1 MMRMVATGIQHT
13 AAATAVGTFHRS
25 ISQQHDCAV
34 IQSPASD
41 EASHACDVGRERA
54 ETWVKHFSLLE
65 PSKEKQGAQT
75 DTPSA
80 NADILAANVDDT
92 AVDDATA
99 VTVNGDSTLT
109 VNDDSSI
116 RSTLLVGHASD
127 DTGSV
132 KEGRDTLTKLV
143 EWVFGTWKPTW
154 EIREHKA
161 LQFSRVRRAS
171 GILEDDYRS
180 SFLRGARGDLV
191 TEKLSEG
198 KSGMFMYFSDDRK
211 FILKQ
216 IVQSEFLS
224 LMQLLPSYCEYIEQ
238 NWNSKLVRFY
248 GCHSLVMQHQD
259 PIWFVSMNNI
269 FFGAA
274 KPREVFDLK
283 GAWTRRHA
291 IPSKQM
297 ERIRTGA
304 LVNEILPS
312 VWLDGDFLNLK
323 RNIRLANRSEAT
335 RLASQLCADADF
347 LASHSIVDYSALVG
361 VFDADTPLTLCQTS
375 WEAACGTRRYQ
386 LGIIDVLQ
394 HYNMKKSFEH
404 CYKTKCKGER
414 NVSIVPPAEY
424 NSRFK
429 AFVMEGVEYDGISYD
444 AMILGLDDNP
454 TLPLN

>member
-1 MMRMVATGIQHT
+1 MLMRREMMRMVATGIQHT

-41 EASHACDVGRERA
+41 GASHACDVGRERA
-54 ETWVKHFSLLE
+54 ETWVTHFSLLE
-65 PSKEKQGAQT
+65 TSEGKQGAQT
-75 DTPSA
+75 GTPSA

-99 VTVNGDSTLT
+99 VTFNGDSTLT

-127 DTGSV
+127 DTKSV

-238 NWNSKLVRFY
+238 NWSSKLVRFY

-259 PIWFVSMNNI
+259 PI
-269 FFGAA
+269 
-274 KPREVFDLK
+274 
-283 GAWTRRHA
+283 
-291 IPSKQM
+291 
-297 ERIRTGA
+297 
-304 LVNEILPS
+304 
-312 VWLDGDFLNLK
+312 
-323 RNIRLANRSEAT
+323 
-335 RLASQLCADADF
+335 
-347 LASHSIVDYSALVG
+347 
-361 VFDADTPLTLCQTS
+361 
-375 WEAACGTRRYQ
+375 
-386 LGIIDVLQ
+386 
-394 HYNMKKSFEH
+394 
-404 CYKTKCKGER
+404 
-414 NVSIVPPAEY
+414 
-424 NSRFK
+424 
-429 AFVMEGVEYDGISYD
+429 
-444 AMILGLDDNP
+444 
-454 TLPLN
+454 